1 MNRNLTT
8 WPQSLLTF
16 CGACVLALGIAAT
29 GSAGIQGSGFRLLAA
44 FGTVEAGGG
53 LTVNGVAYDASG
65 ARVTI
70 NGRKADTSKLHSG
83 HVVAVAGAIAAN
95 GDGAVA
101 QEVTLTSDVRGEVTS
116 VDAEH
121 GKVEVLGQTLY
132 VDGETV
138 LDPAITADG
147 LSALQ
152 PGTFVNVSG
161 FARTD
166 GSIAVTSL
174 DLDAAPDVAQV
185 RGVIQALDQKHQSFR
200 IGNLRV
206 DYADAAVEGALA
218 PGAIAVVQG
227 PEPPATHA
235 LVATRLQMFAG
246 MGRAGEKGDLKGII
260 SAFASP
266 ADFEVNGQPVLADAR
281 TKYDLHK
288 GTLAADVEVR
298 VTGVFNASGVLL
310 ARKVQMDA
318 PHSAAARGKKKP
330 K

>member
-1 MNRNLTT
+1 MNRNITT

-44 FGTVEAGGG
+44 FGTVDAGGG
-53 LTVNGVAYDASG
+53 LTVNGLTYDASG

-83 HVVAVAGAIAAN
+83 HVVAVAGAVAAD

-116 VDAEH
+116 VDAGR

-132 VDGETV
+132 VDGNTV
-138 LDPAITADG
+138 LDPVIAANG
-147 LSALQ
+147 LATLQ
-152 PGTFVNVSG
+152 PGAFVNVSG

-166 GSIAVTSL
+166 GSLAATSL

-185 RGVIQALDQKHQSFR
+185 RGVIQSLDQKHQSFR

-206 DYADAAVEGALA
+206 EYADAAIEGSLA
-218 PGAIAVVQG
+218 TGAIAVVQG
-227 PEPPATHA
+227 AEPLATQA
-235 LVATRLQMFAG
+235 LVATRVQMFAG
-246 MGRAGEKGDLKGII
+246 IGREGEKGDLKGII

-266 ADFEVNGQPVLADAR
+266 ADFEVNGQPVLADSKTR
-281 TKYDLHK
+281 YVLNKS
-288 GTLAADVEVR
+288 TLAADVEVR

-310 ARKVQMDA
+310 ASKVQVDA